1 MEEKIVYEGKER
13 LESKTTVIN
22 YYYRDN
28 RDKVKQRRL
37 SCS

>member
-13 LESKTTVIN
+13 LGSKTTVIN
-22 YYYRDN
+22 YYCRGN

-37 SCS
+37 YCS